1 MSGLLIAW
9 PTFSFTFPLV
19 SCSLPSNSSFVL
31 GFICALLLDIDS
43 LPCGVC
49 FWAWAVLRWVQL
61 ALLSVPERPGAGG
74 ASATRPDTTLP
85 VRRDLAG
92 RGIVRAGFARRR
104 DILGARM
111 LQQIF
116 GPGYLV

>member
-1 MSGLLIAW
+1 MESVTGDTYTDSATHHEIRAGPSCL
-9 PTFSFTFPLV
+9 SF
-19 SCSLPSNSSFVL
+19 
-31 GFICALLLDIDS
+31 
-43 LPCGVC
+43 CGS
-49 FWAWAVLRWVQL
+49 AVLPWVPCAFL
-61 ALLSVPERPGAGG
+61 RTRTTGAGG

-104 DILGARM
+104 DILGARV

-116 GPGYLV
+116 GPRYLV